1 MNHINLITSHQSEQ
15 SLTIDSLQLNKAEGS
30 DGVTSNYFYEDEP
43 VSYQDDPN
51 DYGVHVDESLHLKLT
66 ESACQAL
73 IEGCDYGRKW
83 INSDFLWELAMIEPN
98 LWMSYEYFELYE
110 KAVRYNWND
119 IISDFRDKNQ
129 SLEQFCDFFER
140 VMRKTHGITVEN
152 DQVTSN

>member
-30 DGVTSNYFYEDEP
+30 DGVISNYFYEEEP
-43 VSYQDDPN
+43 VSYQDDPH

-73 IEGCDYGRKW
+73 IQGCDYGRKW

-140 VMRKTHGITVEN
+140 VMRKTHGITAET
-152 DQVTSN
+152 DQLTSN